1 MSTFAEFVGHC
12 RFVVHLSR
20 VWNNWH

>member
-20 VWNNWH
+20 VWNN